1 MSIRRPKK
9 NSRLRSTPVRK
20 RESRL
25 ERRLRAFEH
34 FAESL
39 AHDLK
44 APGERIRDLAVLFR
58 KEYENRLDERADRW
72 LQLLERNGEDLV
84 SRVNGLLD
92 LAGVGAPPKMME
104 GVHPASVLREV
115 LASRADELTARRA
128 QVQVGI
134 ETGVVSCHVAAL
146 RQIFDNLISN
156 ALKFSGNRQDFE
168 IRISSECNSG
178 HLCISVA
185 DNGSGIPSA
194 QRERVFNPFVRLNPE
209 MSGSGVGLSI
219 VRRLVESY
227 GGRVWIESNRQRGCT
242 VRFTLPLNRTMN
254 RTIAKNRK
262 KSGTR

>member
-9 NSRLRSTPVRK
+9 NRHLRSTPVRK
-20 RESRL
+20 RENRW
-25 ERRLRAFEH
+25 ERRFRELEH

-84 SRVNGLLD
+84 RRVNGMLD
-92 LAGVGAPPKMME
+92 LAGVGAPPKIKE
-104 GVHPASVLREV
+104 PVDPVSVLREV
-115 LASRADELTARRA
+115 LDDRADELTARRA
-128 QVQVGI
+128 QVQVGN
-134 ETGVVSCHVAAL
+134 EAGFVCCHFAAL

-168 IRISSECNSG
+168 IRIGSEQDSG
-178 HLCISVA
+178 QLCISVA
-185 DNGSGIPSA
+185 DNGSGIPTT
-194 QRERVFNPFVRLNPE
+194 QRERVFDPFVRLNPE
-209 MSGSGVGLSI
+209 AAGSGIGLSI

-227 GGRVWIESNRQRGCT
+227 GGRAWIESNRQGGCT
-242 VRFTLPLNRTMN
+242 VRFTLPLSVTIPENRG
-254 RTIAKNRK
+254 
-262 KSGTR
+262 KSATR